1 MAGRKPLPINLKST
15 SLDGEIR
22 FFKTICE
29 AARELGF
36 SERGMGK
43 AYHAGRNRIG
53 EYKLEWLETP
63 LEPDA
68 EAAPRKRVK
77 PRTKTGELKRKV
89 KERMDR
95 LGKENIDGKMPLSC
109 TFCGL
114 PLGREDRSDYISM
127 ARLDDDGKLD
137 TIDTFDSMYKASK
150 ATGISWDALWNARE
164 KGNTLIIRRK
174 DKVPFEIS
182 WSNIHPNCFEARK
195 EERRLKEREQEL
207 REEANRRKMSGE
219 MTEEERI
226 EFKGAEEEERDKK
239 DREFEKL
246 SERVFCKDSYV

>member
-1 MAGRKPLPINLKST
+1 MAGRKPIPINLQST
-15 SLDGEIR
+15 SPDGEVR
-22 FFKTICE
+22 FFKTIRE
-29 AARELGF
+29 ATKELGF
-36 SERGMGK
+36 SEQGMKK
-43 AYHAGRNRIG
+43 AYHNGKNRIG
-53 EYKLEWLETP
+53 EYKLEWLE
-63 LEPDA
+63 PDV

-95 LGKENIDGKMPLSC
+95 LWKENIDGKMPLSC
-109 TFCGL
+109 MFCGL

-127 ARLDDDGKLD
+127 ARLDEDGKLD
-137 TIDTFDSMYKASK
+137 TIDTFNSMYKASK

-174 DKVPFEIS
+174 DKVPFEIT

-207 REEANRRKMSGE
+207 
-219 MTEEERI
+219 
-226 EFKGAEEEERDKK
+226 
-239 DREFEKL
+239 
-246 SERVFCKDSYV
+246 